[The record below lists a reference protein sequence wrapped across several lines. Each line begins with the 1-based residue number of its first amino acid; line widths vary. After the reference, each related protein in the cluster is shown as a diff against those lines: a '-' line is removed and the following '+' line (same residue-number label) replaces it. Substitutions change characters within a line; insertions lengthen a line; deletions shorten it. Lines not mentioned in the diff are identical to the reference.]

1 MGIFI
6 SRILCT
12 CSLSLVSLSSRES
25 NCRRPFRSRRP
36 PRHQPPAAIPAP
48 AATSP
53 ATVQPVPNAM
63 SESPPL
69 SPPPSPGG
77 DHSGAAGDP
86 SSRREPNPGA
96 APFVPHS
103 DAGPSRLSFGSPEG
117 LCFSISSDSDEDS
130 EEDLHWIPPCSSPK
144 GKKVAC
150 SSPKGNKVAADA
162 RPDPGGFMA
171 DARRAPRRRP
181 PPPVGETD
189 AQLHATPL
197 VDAEGFQLV
206 VNKHRLR
213 SELRQPRRPPARRPV
228 PADLIG
234 RCFNCLAFD
243 HVASRC
249 SFPSRCLR
257 CEEVGHVAKNC
268 KRPRPVRGLRGR
280 GRPVRRVHSSN
291 AAAAT
296 RSRGVGRSAASAST
310 ASSGSGFHG
319 VSLLTPTFDLCR
331 ISGWSPPVPFAASC
345 SGAPA
350 GTSFSPPVHGRPHY
364 PPLGGTPKGGRCSCR
379 ERPGRPGCGHAA
391 VLRPVPS
398 LSIHP
403 G

>member
-1 MGIFI
+1 
-6 SRILCT
+6 
-12 CSLSLVSLSSRES
+12 
-25 NCRRPFRSRRP
+25 
-36 PRHQPPAAIPAP
+36 
-48 AATSP
+48 
-53 ATVQPVPNAM
+53 M

-234 RCFNCLAFD
+234 RCFNCLASD

-280 GRPVRRVHSSN
+280 GRPVRRVHSSD

-310 ASSGSGFHG
+310 ASSGSASTGRPYSRPPSICAASPIG
-319 VSLLTPTFDLCR
+319 RPRSP
-331 ISGWSPPVPFAASC
+331 SPPPVPVLPRGHPSRRP
-345 SGAPA
+345 SMVVRTIPA
-350 GTSFSPPVHGRPHY
+350 RRNSKGRKMLLPRTPWSSWLWARGRPS
-364 PPLGGTPKGGRCSCR
+364 PRTKFVDSSRIIMGSLGATSPFIAIGLKI
-379 ERPGRPGCGHAA
+379 
-391 VLRPVPS
+391 S
-398 LSIHP
+398 LSSSATTTTCCVC
-403 G
+403 